1 MESIIFRHAPRE
13 FLSQPI
19 SSTRSGQENL
29 RATESDKLLSQQ
41 NGRSP
46 DRLYSEET
54 TGGDVLSHTSGHS
67 MQPDGPERPK
77 ALGVSNKAA
86 SAVGCVIES
95 AKGASELA
103 SHAVRSA
110 GNMIGV
116 VAAGRDGEYYNGG
129 FVSFRTLSLKY
140 AALQMLHHDIPFVM
154 SVSEAPG
161 PQDVF
166 WTNVGRE
173 HEDLQLGRL
182 FSRTAS
188 VAICF
193 LWTIPIAFIASL
205 SSVESLKRQ
214 FEFVEKAIDEFPAL
228 EPILQQLAPLL
239 LLLSN
244 VM

>member
-1 MESIIFRHAPRE
+1 MGEDA
-13 FLSQPI
+13 
-19 SSTRSGQENL
+19 
-29 RATESDKLLSQQ
+29 
-41 NGRSP
+41 
-46 DRLYSEET
+46 
-54 TGGDVLSHTSGHS
+54 LSHTSAHS

-77 ALGVSNKAA
+77 PLALDVSSKAA
-86 SAVGCVIES
+86 SAVGCVMES

-116 VAAGRDGEYYNGG
+116 VAAGRDGDYYNGG

-154 SVSEAPG
+154 SISEAPG

-173 HEDLQLGRL
+173 HEDLQLGKL

-205 SSVESLKRQ
+205 STVESLKKQ
-214 FEFVEKAIDEFPAL
+214 FEFVEKAIDAFPAL
-228 EPILQQLAPLL
+228 EPIFQQLAPLL